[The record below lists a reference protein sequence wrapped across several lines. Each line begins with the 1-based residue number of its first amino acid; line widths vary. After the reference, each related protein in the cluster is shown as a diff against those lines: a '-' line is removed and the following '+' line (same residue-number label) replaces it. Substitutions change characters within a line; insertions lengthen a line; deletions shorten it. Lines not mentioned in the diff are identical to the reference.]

1 MIAKVLPGTAT
12 TTKRFTVST
21 IRSLDRAD
29 VVRAADE
36 LAGVGTLENVA
47 PTIDQLIAVAE
58 KLRAERLFKP
68 IVDLASR
75 EVWQRVKSPWLTRV
89 LGQAL
94 IEEGRFS
101 EATMH
106 LRSILTT
113 DQALQAQGL
122 LGRVEKQIF
131 VNEASIQGT
140 GDPAH
145 LRNAIDTYLGAY
157 EGDKARPIWHG
168 INAAALLTRARRDG
182 MTHPRLDDAAK
193 IARGIIRKIG
203 TDFDPGAVDFWNL
216 ATLGEAHLVLND
228 LDQAELWFRRFAAA
242 DNLELFAL
250 ASTTRQLEEVWGLR
264 DDLAPGNR
272 ILPAL
277 KRVLAREGRQALI
290 APQSVQQA
298 TPVSL
303 EKVFGNAGFMTPEKL
318 RLGLT
323 RCEAVGRVEELTGEG
338 FGTGFVLP
346 GSVLKKSWGSSLVFV
361 TNAHV
366 LSESD
371 PRAVSPKKAQVT
383 FHAVRDSKGR
393 PHTTRLGEILAS
405 SPPDKLD
412 HTIVRIKT
420 APRGVESIRLA
431 EKLPPADSKERLYAI
446 GHPKGGALTFSMQD
460 NEMLDH
466 GAPKNAR
473 VHYRTPTEPGSS
485 GSPVFNASWDLVAL
499 HHAGSTAMKKIHGE
513 GTYEANEG
521 IWIQRIRAAL

>member
-1 MIAKVLPGTAT
+1 MIARVLTDTAT
-12 TTKRFTVST
+12 TAEHLSVST
-21 IRSLDRAD
+21 IRSLDRAG
-29 VVRAADE
+29 VARAADE
-36 LAGVGTLENVA
+36 LARAGSLNNLA

-58 KLRAERLFKP
+58 KLRAERLFNP
-68 IVDLASR
+68 IIDLASSG
-75 EVWQRVKSPWLTRV
+75 VWQRVKSPWLTRV

-94 IEEGRFS
+94 VEEGRFS
-101 EATMH
+101 EATTH

-122 LGRVEKQIF
+122 LGRIEKQIF
-131 VNEASIQGT
+131 VNEASVQGT
-140 GDPAH
+140 GDPAR
-145 LRNAIDTYLGAY
+145 LGRAIDIYLAAY
-157 EGDKARPIWHG
+157 EGDKARPSWHG
-168 INAAALLTRARRDG
+168 INAAALLARARRDG
-182 MTHPRLDDAAK
+182 MTHPRLDDVAK

-203 TDFDPGAVDFWNL
+203 TGFDPGAVDGWNL

-228 LDQAELWFRRFAAA
+228 LDQAELWLRRFAAA

-264 DDLAPGNR
+264 DDRAPGNR
-272 ILPAL
+272 ILPVL
-277 KRVLAREGRQALI
+277 KRALAREGRLALI
-290 APQSVQQA
+290 APRSVHEA
-298 TPVSL
+298 TPASL

-346 GSVLKKSWGSSLVFV
+346 GNALKKSWGSALVFV

-371 PRAVSPKKAQVT
+371 PDAVSPKKAQVT

-420 APRGVESIRLA
+420 APRGVASIPLA
-431 EKLPPADSKERLYAI
+431 EKLPSADSKERLYAI
-446 GHPKGGALTFSMQD
+446 GHPKGGALSFSMQD

-485 GSPVFNASWDLVAL
+485 GSPIFNASWDLVAL
-499 HHAGSTAMKKIHGE
+499 HHSGSAAMKKIHGE

-521 IWIQRIRAAL
+521 IWIQKIRADL